1 MSLLVCRPS
10 LSWHHRPSGTLS
22 LSLVIHNCCAFGTA
36 DLQQRPPLGSAAG
49 AAAGAE
55 AGAEARAE
63 AGAEAGAWIGREA
76 RHLPGKRRQSGK
88 PPPSRRRN
96 AAGPVRGSTELL
108 AHQGVFPPIL
118 GVSSFYHIFFPLPKS
133 KSKSRVLF
141 FLCFPWDAGPWPCA
155 TSPYPATDRLEAK
168 QLRMC
173 LLSKR
178 ELRY

>member
-1 MSLLVCRPS
+1 MLTCH
-10 LSWHHRPSGTLS
+10 SWCAGPLS
-22 LSLVIHNCCAFGTA
+22 LGIIGPLALSLFLVIHNCCAFGTA

-118 GVSSFYHIFFPLPKS
+118 GVSRKH
-133 KSKSRVLF
+133 
-141 FLCFPWDAGPWPCA
+141 W
-155 TSPYPATDRLEAK
+155 K
-168 QLRMC
+168 QQGRDKQ
-173 LLSKR
+173 S
-178 ELRY
+178 